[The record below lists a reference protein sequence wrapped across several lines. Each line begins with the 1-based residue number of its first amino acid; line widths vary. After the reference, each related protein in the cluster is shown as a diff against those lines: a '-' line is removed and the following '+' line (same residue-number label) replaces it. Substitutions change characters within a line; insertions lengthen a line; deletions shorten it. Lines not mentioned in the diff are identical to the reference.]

1 MSGHHEAKPYQPRRG
16 PAPAEE
22 EAAAAAPAPLADEVD
37 AEVEAMERYEQE
49 QEQEYEEGE
58 EGEGDEEQEY
68 EGGEGVPMD
77 ADASATV
84 AAMDPHGEMVPVAGA
99 EAGGGYPHV
108 PSNTLTLSFQGEVY
122 VFESVSA
129 ERVQAV
135 LLLLGGRELAP
146 GSGSVPSSSAAYSKK
161 MNFPHRMASL
171 MRFREKRKER
181 NFDKKIRYTVRKEVA
196 LRMQRNRG
204 QFTSS
209 KSKAEE
215 ATSAITSSEGSP
227 NWGAVEG
234 RPPSAAE
241 CHHCGINA
249 ASTPMMRRG
258 PDGPRTLCNACGLM
272 WANKGTMRE
281 VTKGPPVPL
290 QVVPAAT
297 NDVQNGIIEATG
309 GEQQNSAVEEAVSA
323 ANGHES
329 QSGIA

>member
-16 PAPAEE
+16 PAPADE
-22 EAAAAAPAPLADEVD
+22 EAAPAAAADEAEAE

-49 QEQEYEEGE
+49 QEYEEGE
-58 EGEGDEEQEY
+58 EGEEEEY

-77 ADASATV
+77 ADASAAAV
-84 AAMDPHGEMVPVAGA
+84 AGMDPHGEMVPVAGG

-108 PSNTLTLSFQGEVY
+108 ASNTLTLSFQGEVY

-241 CHHCGINA
+241 CHHCGISA

-290 QVVPAAT
+290 QIVPAAT
-297 NDVQNGIIEATG
+297 NDVQNGIVEATG
-309 GEQQNSAVEEAVSA
+309 VEQHNSAVEEAVSA

-329 QSGIA
+329 QSGVA